1 MLSPPR
7 KKSSRPRV
15 RTVCTLVC
23 LISCLALCASAEEN
37 PTLTF
42 TLDFPGSEPSHYRI
56 SISSDGHATYDSDGK
71 LTAESE
77 DDPFHLDFSLSESTR
92 TRAFDLAKRANYFQG
107 EIDSRKRNLASTGTK
122 TLAYK
127 DAEHNT
133 QATYNYSP
141 IPAVEQ
147 LTQLLQNLSTTLEF
161 GHRLQ
166 YYHRYQKLALDEQL
180 KRMEEMSKQNTLGEL
195 QAIAP
200 ILQQIVNDNS
210 LITPVRVRAQRLL
223 AEAGNAP
230 SR

>member
-1 MLSPPR
+1 MF
-7 KKSSRPRV
+7 SRPCKKLSCLRIK
-15 RTVCTLVC
+15 TTWTLLA
-23 LISCLALCASAEEN
+23 LISSLALCASAEEN
-37 PTLTF
+37 ATLTF

-77 DDPFHLDFSLSESTR
+77 DDPFHLDFSLSDSTR

-107 EIDSRKRNLASTGTK
+107 EIDSHKRNLASTGTK

-127 DAEHNT
+127 DAQRST

-166 YYHRYQKLALDEQL
+166 YYHHYQKLALDEQL

-230 SR
+230 NR